1 MLVISLIEVYVGCII
16 STIRFNLGVITVVL
30 KIPKDLYNKTVILKA
45 AYLFTESAY
54 IYIQQN
60 KANYI
65 INFKVKDGAAAVTAD
80 EFKNELLAQAVR
92 YELFEQTKDVRKLIA
107 MRALATTI
115 VGEASEVIEPPKAYT
130 EDEILKDWFENENT

>member
-1 MLVISLIEVYVGCII
+1 M
-16 STIRFNLGVITVVL
+16 FKMQLGVRALTFE
-30 KIPKDLYNKTVILKA
+30 IPKELYNKTVVLKA
-45 AYLFTESAY
+45 AYLFTDRAY
-54 IYIQQN
+54 IYIQQTD
-60 KANYI
+60 ANYVLNI
-65 INFKVKDGAAAVTAD
+65 KLKPGVDEITAD

-115 VGEASEVIEPPKAYT
+115 VGEVKDVVEPQKMYT

>member
-1 MLVISLIEVYVGCII
+1 MRALTFEIPKELYDK
-16 STIRFNLGVITVVL
+16 TVV
-30 KIPKDLYNKTVILKA
+30 LKA
-45 AYLFTESAY
+45 AYLFTDRAY
-54 IYIQQN
+54 IYIQQTD
-60 KANYI
+60 ANYVLNI
-65 INFKVKDGAAAVTAD
+65 KLKPGVDEITAD

-115 VGEASEVIEPPKAYT
+115 VGEVKDVIEPQKMYT